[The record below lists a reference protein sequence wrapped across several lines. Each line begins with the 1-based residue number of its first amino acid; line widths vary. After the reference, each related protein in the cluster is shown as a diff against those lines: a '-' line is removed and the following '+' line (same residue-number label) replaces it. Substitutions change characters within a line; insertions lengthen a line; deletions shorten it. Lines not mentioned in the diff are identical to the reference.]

1 MKIHFKFY
9 SDIRW
14 NVYLLGFTFW
24 GKDFIREV
32 NFYFGPLRVGVWI
45 TKGVF

>member
-1 MKIHFKFY
+1 MKTHFKFY
-9 SDIRW
+9 VDTRW
-14 NVYLLGFTFW
+14 NCWLLGFTFW

-32 NFYFGPLRVGVWI
+32 NVNIGPVRVGVWI